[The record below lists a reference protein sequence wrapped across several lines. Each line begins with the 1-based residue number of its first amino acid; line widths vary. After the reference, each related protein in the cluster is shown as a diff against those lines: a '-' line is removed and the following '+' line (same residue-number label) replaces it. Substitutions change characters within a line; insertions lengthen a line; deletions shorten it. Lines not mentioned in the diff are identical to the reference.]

1 MRYALP
7 FLTLLLLACSGTSP
21 DSGTAS
27 DATAEDDTCWWCV
40 DGGDVQAPDTLDPGN
55 DTGKGNG
62 KGNGNDDKEF
72 IVWAGTINT
81 ETGTGEYKFD
91 VQLADRVCHVT
102 YAVNGLEMAD
112 DCAGC
117 DVAYTFTLG
126 DSIDANAADLCP
138 EGVNQEGTSRSY
150 GHGTTEGE
158 LLKKTDKGWTTV
170 GISIMD
176 TGTMTW
182 TFYDLSQNPAGGG
195 GKGEITL
202 DAACYDACLEKGADE
217 ATCKAACIDDAKG
230 GGKGTATLDQACYDV
245 CLEKGDD
252 EATCK
257 AACTDAGDGKDGK
270 GNSNN
275 ARTCYNDCID
285 AGGTA
290 EECKTSCAGETDGKG
305 SRDGGK

>member
-7 FLTLLLLACSGTSP
+7 FLTLLLLACSGTST

-40 DGGDVQAPDTLDPGN
+40 DGGDAQAPETLDPGTDPKDPGDN
-55 DTGKGNG
+55 
-62 KGNGNDDKEF
+62 DKEF

-150 GHGTTEGE
+150 GDGTTEGE
-158 LLKKTDKGWTTV
+158 LLQKTDKGWTTV
-170 GISIMD
+170 GLSIMD

-182 TFYDLSQNPAGGG
+182 TFYDLSLNPAGGG
-195 GKGEITL
+195 GKGETTL
-202 DAACYDACLEKGADE
+202 DAACYDDCLEKGADEAACKAACIDDSKGGGKGTGTLDQACYDACLEKGADE
-217 ATCKAACIDDAKG
+217 ATCKAACIDDGKG
-230 GGKGTATLDQACYDV
+230 GGGKDTGNNSVPSCYD
-245 CLEKGDD
+245 E
-252 EATCK
+252 
-257 AACTDAGDGKDGK
+257 
-270 GNSNN
+270 
-275 ARTCYNDCID
+275 CIED
-285 AGGTA
+285 GGTA